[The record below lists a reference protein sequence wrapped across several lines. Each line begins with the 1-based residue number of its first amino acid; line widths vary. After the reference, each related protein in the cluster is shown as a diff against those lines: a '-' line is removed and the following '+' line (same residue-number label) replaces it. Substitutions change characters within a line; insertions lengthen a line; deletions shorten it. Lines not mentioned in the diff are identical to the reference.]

1 MTTTLQE
8 IASIHTGIFA
18 KPVFSAEIVYI
29 QAKHF
34 DGKGNLISPLH
45 PDLNQ
50 EDISE
55 NHLLKHGDIL
65 FAAKGTKNFAACY
78 ENKNQSAVAST
89 SFFVIRIQ
97 GNFRDIILPEY
108 LRWYLN
114 NPNSLKFLKGRA
126 IGSSMVSISKTVMEE
141 LEITIPDLQTQKS
154 ILNITLLRSKEK
166 FLNNKIETLKEK
178 QIQQQIINA
187 IK

>member
-1 MTTTLQE
+1 MTLKLRE
-8 IASIHTGIFA
+8 IASIHTGVFA
-18 KPVFSAEIVYI
+18 KPVVTGEIVYI

-34 DGKGNLISPLH
+34 DGNGNLISTLH

-50 EDISE
+50 EVISE

-65 FAAKGTKNFAACY
+65 FAAKGTKNFAAYY
-78 ENKNQSAVAST
+78 ESKNQPAVAST

-97 GNFRDIILPEY
+97 ENFQDKIIPEY

-114 NPNSLKFLKGRA
+114 NPNSQKFLKGRA
-126 IGSSMVSISKTVMEE
+126 IGSSMVSISKSVLKE
-141 LEITIPDLQTQKS
+141 LGITIPDLQIQKT
-154 ILNITLLRSKEK
+154 ILNITHLRNKEK
-166 FLNNKIETLKEK
+166 FLDNKIETLKEM